1 MGRRTTTRITA
12 RARALLRVWYRRWR
26 SRREL
31 ARVEPHLLRDAGI
44 RDFDARAEA
53 RKPFWRR

>member
-1 MGRRTTTRITA
+1 MRGPAVVIA
-12 RARALLRVWYRRWR
+12 RGARELYRRWR

-31 ARVEPHLLRDAGI
+31 ARMDSRLLRDAGI
-44 RDFDARAEA
+44 HALDARAEA